1 MANLEKMYKAESR
14 PAYQLLDMFGLK
26 HFLQS
31 IPRYHTA
38 RVPMALHRD
47 LDFIMNIHSKS

>member
-1 MANLEKMYKAESR
+1 MYKEESR

-47 LDFIMNIHSKS
+47 LM